1 MEINNSK
8 PVKSVAFQGYQH
20 KKTETGS
27 QSYVFNCPYDT
38 KKYTCEVQIFKVG
51 VDKKNNYFIR
61 RGCDNKMEPFFK
73 ADIPEGGLA
82 VEPDFDLH
90 LKEDQPFAYRYAL
103 KDKKGNFVKF
113 VEEDNNTIDGCT
125 LVSRNGTTPMK
136 QGPMYLAIADSF
148 APGYVYAGFHDKDT
162 GKIIEPDD
170 AKKAEIAEMIRN
182 SSRSFSNTMGGT
194 LAGLEAKV
202 PELRAAGFKRIITCP
217 LKGGDNASSHKYWNE
232 NNMVIAGGLGN
243 INNYDSLQREA
254 FKHGMNL
261 VDDGTFTSEGLQG
274 IHYQRAIKWMDTD
287 NKPAE
292 YYYFRMSGLQDDSL
306 GLGVVPANYE
316 NMRPKLVN
324 CPFDVVVGKD
334 GQYSFPK
341 NKEYDPKQPTYFQI
355 YDDSLVSEKQR
366 KSKTKVISSYENT
379 TNYNKLSMN
388 THDDTPIPYAFE
400 VQDSNELK
408 KNLQSL
414 NEVNKMRDKDER
426 IAFNSPRGAMFV
438 GSLSG
443 IRIEPKEEGGFVCWD
458 SNTDMVKLNYFTSN
472 YDNEMMASEKNPAK
486 IAIEMDKYR
495 RANAQVQD
503 MTMSA
508 GKYWTKHVRNVH
520 NEYVAKTIGEIS
532 DKPGKAYN
540 RIEGILNSQNPASP
554 KLPEDVRLSKDII
567 TNILDDNYELRPK
580 YEDYDDLMNSSLMDL
595 PLDSIEFANDTAA
608 ALSSP
613 YLSKRSSDVDHIG
626 QSRFDAMNDK
636 TYKVP
641 KEYAKV
647 YNKMNDTFTGEIRD
661 FANKVMQDV
670 DRNSKEKL
678 FEDGEVT
685 EYGQYVIPLVA
696 EDIAKYA
703 IVKAMMPEVGAKQ
716 LKNGEIA
723 YDYDTMRE
731 QGTLRNL
738 GINGDSQEDEA
749 NQIATKIRNGV
760 KNLKNSDI
768 KFVASSINKRINNTN
783 TNSFKLAEVMVD
795 RSGLGLDWRLD
806 AAKDVADMDA
816 VRNGAQRFDKGWD
829 NVVKFWSNFV
839 QSVKA
844 ENPNS
849 YIVAELT
856 DVGDVHKI
864 GAPDDGDEKYN
875 SADAVSKLLSVAG
888 ITSEANYGNFFNGIP
903 NLFSYDF
910 ASGSDKVD
918 NKNEERIKQLENA
931 LSAFASMPID
941 YKRNAYTFAGNHDK
955 PRMIHCLSM
964 DMSLFHADLS
974 NIDDK
979 NHRKEAFKIMND
991 KMKDTDLSGDDWNI
1005 INHDKN
1011 YFNNVSSKA
1020 VANGAL
1026 LRGSIGSANQT
1037 LRDAEHA
1044 EVNNSNI
1051 SNDEK
1056 ENKNKEIDE
1065 KYNAIYTALSK
1076 SIADVVNG
1084 NYYKTKHEE
1093 HGLSTPDSY
1102 KKVGEKDGFGSKAI
1116 PDAFDIVYDH
1126 AVQKYGLSD
1135 KLTNDKLQQYR
1146 NTVDDEATKVGRTK
1160 TKIIM
1165 KYLYAISGNPTL
1177 YSGDELGMT
1186 GYEDKC
1192 KNTYLQN
1199 RNPLDWSI
1207 VEGKDSEKRQT
1218 IVDFRNDLFEMS
1230 KARADVD
1237 MNNMEALNNGTMYKL
1252 DRQNGNGGD
1261 ASAILSQA
1269 ANGAM
1274 NISVFNPNGISTTP
1288 TVNDLNDIRPNDITL
1303 DSIYLKTAKGKL
1315 SLKVGTTFRNAD
1327 TADKSLYIV
1336 CQNNDDYYIKRFD
1349 ADYKFDENKKD
1360 DKMGKNGQNIVLNAS
1375 TASDGVMMLYHVPDD
1390 VKAERTEAINKKTR
1404 VREYFNHKYNIPNES
1419 TYTENSKETKETGKN
1434 VDITSK

>member
-8 PVKSVAFQGYQH
+8 LVKSVAFQGYQH
-20 KKTETGS
+20 KKTETGA
-27 QSYVFNCPYDT
+27 QAYAFNLPYDS
-38 KKYTCEVQIFKVG
+38 KKYDCEVQFFKVG
-51 VDKKNNYFIR
+51 LDKKNNFFIKK
-61 RGCDNKMEPFFK
+61 GCDGAMEPFFK
-73 ADIPEGGLA
+73 ADIPNGGLT
-82 VEPDFDLH
+82 VEPEYDLH
-90 LKEDQPFAYRYAL
+90 LKEDQPFAYRYVL

-113 VEEDNNTIDGCT
+113 IEEDNNSIEGCT
-125 LVSRNGTTPMK
+125 IVSRNGTTPIK

-170 AKKAEIAEMIRN
+170 EKKAEIADMIRN
-182 SSRSFSNTMGGT
+182 SGRSFSNTMGGT

-202 PELRAAGFKRIITCP
+202 PELREAGFKRIITCP

-274 IHYQRAIKWMDTD
+274 IHYQRAIKWMDND
-287 NKPAE
+287 NKPDE

-306 GLGVVPANYE
+306 GLGVVPSNYE
-316 NMRPKLVN
+316 NMRLKLVN
-324 CPFDVVVGKD
+324 CPFDVKRGKD
-334 GQYSFPK
+334 GQYTFPK
-341 NKEYDPKQPTYFQI
+341 NNEYDPKQPTFFQI
-355 YDDSLVSEKQR
+355 YDDSLVSDEQR
-366 KSKTKVISSYENT
+366 ECKTKVISSYAG
-379 TNYNKLSMN
+379 TNYNKLAMN
-388 THDDTPIPYAFE
+388 THEDTPIPYAFE
-400 VQDSNELK
+400 VHDPNEIK
-408 KNLQSL
+408 KNFQSL
-414 NEVNKMRDKDER
+414 NEVNKMRDKDEQ
-426 IAFNSPRGAMFV
+426 ITFNSPRGAMFI

-458 SNTDMVKLNYFTSN
+458 ANTDMVKLNYFTSN
-472 YDNEMMASEKNPAK
+472 YDNELLSTEKNAAK
-486 IAIEMDKYR
+486 RAIEMDKYR

-508 GKYWTKHVRNVH
+508 GKYWTKHVRNTH

-532 DKPGKAYN
+532 NKPAKAYN
-540 RIEGILNSQNPASP
+540 RIEGILNSQNPDKP
-554 KLPEDVRLSKDII
+554 KLPEDVRLSKEII
-567 TNILDDNYELRPK
+567 TNILEDNYELRPR
-580 YEDYDDLMNSSLMDL
+580 YEDYDDLMNSTIMEL

-613 YLSKRSSDVDHIG
+613 YLSKRSYDGDHIG
-626 QSRFDAMNDK
+626 ESRFDAMNDK

-647 YNKMNDTFTGEIRD
+647 YNKMNGILTGEIRT
-661 FANKVMQDV
+661 FADKVMQEV
-670 DRNSKEKL
+670 NKNSKEKL
-678 FEDGEVT
+678 FDNDGVT

-703 IVKAMMPEVGAKQ
+703 IVKSMMPQVGAKQ
-716 LKNGEIA
+716 LENGEIA
-723 YDYDTMRE
+723 YDYDKMHQE
-731 QGTLRNL
+731 GTLRNL

-749 NQIATKIRNGV
+749 NQIANKIRNGV
-760 KNLKNSDI
+760 KDLKQADVE
-768 KFVASSINKRINNTN
+768 FVSSSINKRINNTN
-783 TNSFKLAEVMVD
+783 ANSFKLAEVMVD

-806 AAKDVADMDA
+806 AAKDIADMDA

-829 NVVKFWSNFV
+829 NVVGFWSNFV
-839 QSVKA
+839 KTVRN
-844 ENPNS
+844 ENQNS

-864 GAPDDGDEKYN
+864 GKPDDGDEKYN
-875 SADAVSKLLSVAG
+875 SADAVGKLLSIAG
-888 ITSEANYGNFFNGIP
+888 ITTEANYGNFFNGIP

-910 ASGSDKVD
+910 ASGTD
-918 NKNEERIKQLENA
+918 NVGNKDEERVNKLEDA

-955 PRMIHCLSM
+955 ARMIHCLSI

-974 NIDDK
+974 NKDDK
-979 NHRKEAFKIMND
+979 NHRKEAYKIMND
-991 KMKDTDLSGDDWNI
+991 KLYDTDLSGDDWNI
-1005 INHDKN
+1005 INNSSD

-1026 LRGSIGSANQT
+1026 LKAGIGKANEELKQEE
-1037 LRDAEHA
+1037 LKQVRE
-1044 EVNNSNI
+1044 SNI
-1051 SNDEK
+1051 SDEEK
-1056 ENKNKEIDE
+1056 GNKYREIGE
-1065 KYNAIYTALSK
+1065 KYDAIYAAFAK

-1084 NYYKTKHEE
+1084 DYYKTKQEK
-1093 HGLSTPDSY
+1093 HGLSVPDSF
-1102 KKVGEKDGFGSKAI
+1102 KKVGEKDGFGSKAV
-1116 PDAFDIVYDH
+1116 PDAFDIIYDQ
-1126 AVQKYGLSD
+1126 AVQKYELGD
-1135 KLTNDKLQQYR
+1135 KLGTDKLQEYK
-1146 NTVDDEATKVGRTK
+1146 NKVDDRATEVGRAK

-1207 VEGKDSEKRQT
+1207 VEGKPGEKRDE
-1218 IVDFRNDLFEMS
+1218 IIKFRNELFEMS

-1237 MNNMEALNNGTMYKL
+1237 MNTMEALNNGTMYKL
-1252 DRQNGNGGD
+1252 DKQNGHNNKN
-1261 ASAILSQA
+1261 ASAVLSQA
-1269 ANGAM
+1269 SNGAI
-1274 NISVFNPNGISTTP
+1274 NISVFNPNGITTAC
-1288 TVNDLNDIRPNDITL
+1288 TVNDIKDIKASDITL
-1303 DSIYLKTAKGKL
+1303 DSIYLKTSKGKL
-1315 SLKVGTTFRNAD
+1315 SLPEGTTFRNANGK
-1327 TADKSLYIV
+1327 DKSLYKV
-1336 CQNNDDYYIKRFD
+1336 CRNNDDYFIKRFD
-1349 ADYKFDENKKD
+1349 NEND
-1360 DKMGKNGQNIVLNAS
+1360 KNGKDIPLNDF
-1375 TASDGVMMLYHVPDD
+1375 TASDGVMMLYHVPEE
-1390 VKAERTEAINKKTR
+1390 VEAERTALMNKKTR
-1404 VREYFNHKYNIPNES
+1404 VRKYFNHKYNIPNEA
-1419 TYTENSKETKETGKN
+1419 TYTEGSKDNEEKGKK